1 MKYQSDHAYSST
13 LCPRKTAVVLFSIA
27 RIAVITQG
35 GAYKIKKIPGPNDEV
50 RFLHRYDI
58 GVIA

>member
-35 GAYKIKKIPGPNDEV
+35 GAYKIKKNT
-50 RFLHRYDI
+50 RTK
-58 GVIA
+58 